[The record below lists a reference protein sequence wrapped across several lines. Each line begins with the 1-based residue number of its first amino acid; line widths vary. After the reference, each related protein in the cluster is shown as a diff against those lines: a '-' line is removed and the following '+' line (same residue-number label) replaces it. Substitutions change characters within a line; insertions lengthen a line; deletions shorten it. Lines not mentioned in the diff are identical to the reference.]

1 MLLPVPVTAK
11 IDLLAAKAAAV
22 VIEADA
28 AEAVVVDAA
37 VEAVAVDA
45 AVEAAVVADAA
56 VAVAVAVVATD
67 ANTSQDKNAA
77 KTDVYL
83 NKTLLRSL
91 Y

>member
-1 MLLPVPVTAK
+1 M
-11 IDLLAAKAAAV
+11 
-22 VIEADA
+22 IEADA

-45 AVEAAVVADAA
+45 AVEAAAAVVADAA